1 MHIKLPLPR
10 IHNTELLL
18 ILLIPIVVGLGFIAL
33 TTWEVKQRLHQERAL
48 AVTSGV
54 VSSLKVSPHFGD
66 RSKAAHVAFT
76 DHRGESHT
84 FVSKVRSSP
93 PRYAI
98 GEHVTV
104 RYDPASKAH
113 DLDATI
119 DSFNEGWL
127 GAVITGII
135 GTGFLTAGIGLL
147 IVGWPQVV
155 KRPRKR
161 RRA

>member
-1 MHIKLPLPR
+1 MHINLPLPR

-18 ILLIPIVVGLGFIAL
+18 ILLIPIVVGMGFIAL
-33 TTWEVKQRLHQERAL
+33 TTWEVKQRLRQERAS

-66 RSKAAHVAFT
+66 RSKAAHVTFT
-76 DHRGESHT
+76 DHQGESHT
-84 FVSKVRSSP
+84 FVSKVRSRP

-104 RYDPASKAH
+104 RYDPASKSH